1 MVNLTSWGMQR
12 RMWVSVTALLLPE
25 TKTKDEASRTPVAT
39 ITVTNPAL
47 AKPQRGCVCVLTN
60 GSGSHKALFGGEP
73 SACSAKGSHW
83 KAWEMQDEV

>member
-1 MVNLTSWGMQR
+1 
-12 RMWVSVTALLLPE
+12 MWVSVMALLLPK
-25 TKTKDEASRTPVAT
+25 TKTKDEASGKDTEAECSRTPVAT

-60 GSGSHKALFGGEP
+60 GSGSHHKGLFGGEP
-73 SACSAKGSHW
+73 SACSAEGSHW

>member
-1 MVNLTSWGMQR
+1 M
-12 RMWVSVTALLLPE
+12 SVMALLLPE

>member
-1 MVNLTSWGMQR
+1 
-12 RMWVSVTALLLPE
+12 MWVSVMALLLPE
-25 TKTKDEASRTPVAT
+25 TKTRDEASRRHIQAECSRTPVAT
-39 ITVTNPAL
+39 VTVTNPAL

-60 GSGSHKALFGGEP
+60 GSGSHHMAFLRGEP

>member
-1 MVNLTSWGMQR
+1 MR
-12 RMWVSVTALLLPE
+12 VSVMALLLPE
-25 TKTKDEASRTPVAT
+25 TKTKDEASGRGIEAECSRTPVAT

-47 AKPQRGCVCVLTN
+47 AKPQRGCVCLLTN
-60 GSGSHKALFGGEP
+60 GSGSHHMALFGEEP